1 MVRYFDQPHLSQHLV
16 GFDSIWAKKKMEC
29 DRRWERRDLTSFL
42 GLICTLLQ
50 TLNTLVF
57 IAIKFSKSFPQSVK
71 EQSTVLFL
79 PVYLASHAE
88 TFKKFVSLAN
98 LTLFPNAVFVYVNF
112 FDKYK
117 TSIAHH
123 FRVMLKIINIYVWPC
138 TFTPFGGLY
147 VNWLSVSRYHPAIHF
162 HQVLA
167 TPAVQS
173 RYMYSVNHNEQSTI
187 LVSFAMLCGKPFRD
201 AWSRQLNLKA

>member
-1 MVRYFDQPHLSQHLV
+1 MREKRPNKFLRAHLHLASNPQYS
-16 GFDSIWAKKKMEC
+16 SIYSYKI
-29 DRRWERRDLTSFL
+29 LLSF
-42 GLICTLLQ
+42 
-50 TLNTLVF
+50 
-57 IAIKFSKSFPQSVK
+57 SQSVK
-71 EQSTVLFL
+71 EQSAVLFL
-79 PVYLASHAE
+79 LVYLVSHAE

-147 VNWLSVSRYHPAIHF
+147 VN
-162 HQVLA
+162 
-167 TPAVQS
+167 
-173 RYMYSVNHNEQSTI
+173 
-187 LVSFAMLCGKPFRD
+187 
-201 AWSRQLNLKA
+201 

>member
-1 MVRYFDQPHLSQHLV
+1 MIQSEQKRKWNVIE
-16 GFDSIWAKKKMEC
+16 G
-29 DRRWERRDLTSFL
+29 EREEHLTSFL

-57 IAIKFSKSFPQSVK
+57 IAIKFSKSFSQSVK
-71 EQSTVLFL
+71 EQSTVLFF

-117 TSIAHH
+117 ASIARH
-123 FRVMLKIINIYVWPC
+123 FRVLLKIINIYVWPS

-147 VNWLSVSRYHPAIHF
+147 VN
-162 HQVLA
+162 
-167 TPAVQS
+167 
-173 RYMYSVNHNEQSTI
+173 
-187 LVSFAMLCGKPFRD
+187 
-201 AWSRQLNLKA
+201 